1 MPRQENF
8 EHIDKG
14 KIVLNR
20 AQNDGDDNNFIAPET
35 QIMINNEFTDFNNK
49 FGLYIP
55 LHDNT
60 WPKEWMPKLPWNI
73 RPYKKIFSWTQ

>member
-1 MPRQENF
+1 LPRQENF

-35 QIMINNEFTDFNNK
+35 QIMINNELTDFNNK

-55 LHDNT
+55 LHDST
-60 WPKEWMPKLPWNI
+60 WPKEWMAKTSLE
-73 RPYKKIFSWTQ
+73 YKTL